1 MMTGEPFD
9 PAMQGFED
17 ATCEAFKMLRG
28 DDRVAIYASHLTPGA
43 WREVLHALERATH
56 RNRWDMMTNRERGS
70 WKESFDATLTRL
82 LQLMADA
89 PTTPSDWGLPV
100 RDMVL
105 MNVLARVGVELP
117 TNDLGEFWPRV
128 LELEAKADEENWT
141 LEDSLRQYGRQ
152 IDGDIRG
159 EAQHVKK
166 PRDAKAERADFIIR
180 LRRHTNLPV
189 GAIVALAQVAFDDES
204 IDDRLVR
211 RLTSAL
217 R

>member
-1 MMTGEPFD
+1 MTGEPFD
-9 PAMQGFED
+9 PAMHGFED

-89 PTTPSDWGLPV
+89 PTTPGDWGLPV
-100 RDMVL
+100 RDEVL
-105 MNVLARVGVELP
+105 MNVLARAGVQLP
-117 TNDLGEFWPRV
+117 ADDASEFWSRA
-128 LELEAKADEENWT
+128 LELQAGADKENWT
-141 LEDSLRQYGRQ
+141 IEDSLRHYARQ
-152 IDGDIRG
+152 VDIDMRG
-159 EAQHVKK
+159 EGQHVRK
-166 PRDAKAERADFIIR
+166 PRDAKAARADFIVR
-180 LRRHTNLPV
+180 VRRHTSLPV